1 MTNTVITNP
10 NKSSSKAHVEP
21 GYVST
26 VSVKGKRYKIFVYL
40 EASDGSKTYLPSDFD
55 PQTLKKV
62 KALTEGLLNAH
73 ASQHPALD
81 GASLEIQGLDA
92 TGLIQTDNTTLSHD
106 FLVQPVNAEVA
117 KKMTHLLAQSNK
129 TVEAS
134 ALSAKEVWNAMEE
147 LIHSGIKASPSVPA
161 DQLAHSSPTISAIKT
176 PEPIRYKPTDIQI
189 PLISYIDLAYKEQL
203 SAPSLDDLQI
213 WESLPRNVRIDAL
226 RHVSYFGNCKG
237 KAEEIACRLFK
248 LIPKVQ
254 EELNTLV
261 RDRPAVERKE
271 GLSAEFLTEGEKLL
285 ELYYSPQTLKNFS
298 SFMNTFS
305 EKLPKETLFFRYFYE
320 IALEA
325 GVHVESWDHQF
336 AEHNWTKVGMI
347 ALSIQAL
354 ERALHT

>member
-1 MTNTVITNP
+1 MTNTVISNSNQSPST
-10 NKSSSKAHVEP
+10 AHTEP

-26 VSVKGKRYKIFVYL
+26 VSVKGKKYKIFVYL
-40 EASDGSKTYLPSDFD
+40 EANDGSKTYLPSDFD

-62 KALTEGLLNAH
+62 KTLTEGLLNAH
-73 ASQHPALD
+73 ASQHFASNE
-81 GASLEIQGLDA
+81 ASLEIQGLDA

-106 FLVQPVNAEVA
+106 FLVQPADAKVANAMA
-117 KKMTHLLAQSNK
+117 KLLTQPNK

-134 ALSAKEVWNAMEE
+134 TLSAKEVWNAMEE
-147 LIHSGIKASPSVPA
+147 LIHSGIKASPSTPA
-161 DQLAHSSPTISAIKT
+161 DQPTHASPTISTIKT
-176 PEPIRYKPTDIQI
+176 PEPIRYKPTDLQI
-189 PLISYIDLAYKEQL
+189 PLISYIDLACKEQL
-203 SAPSLDDLQI
+203 STPSSDLQI

-226 RHVSYFGNCKG
+226 RHVSHFGNCKG

-254 EELNTLV
+254 EELNILV
-261 RDRPAVERKE
+261 RDRPPVERKE

-298 SFMNTFS
+298 SFIDTFS
-305 EKLPKETLFFRYFYE
+305 KRLPKETLFFRYFYE

-325 GVHVESWDHQF
+325 GVHVEPWDHQF
-336 AEHNWTKVGMI
+336 AEHNWTKIGML
-347 ALSIQAL
+347 AFSIQAL